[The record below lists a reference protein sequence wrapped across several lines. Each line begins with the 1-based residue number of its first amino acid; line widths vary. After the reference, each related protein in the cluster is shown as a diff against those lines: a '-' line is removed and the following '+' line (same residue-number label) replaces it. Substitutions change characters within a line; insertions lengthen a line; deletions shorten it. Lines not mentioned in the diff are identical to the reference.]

1 MPSNIP
7 NSPRFRNIPIR
18 TEPGRWRYKGVLLI
32 DEIPYEES
40 LRLVDSI
47 PPFHRKRISHVHR
60 FPETRTL
67 QVVWLEPMPAQKIL
81 DSLISTLEWRIE
93 HGEVWVSSLHI

>member
-47 PPFHRKRISHVHR
+47 PPSHRKRISHVHR
-60 FPETRTL
+60 FPEIRTL
-67 QVVWLEPMPAQKIL
+67 QVVWLEPKPAQNIL
-81 DSLISTLEWRIE
+81 DSLISPLGWRLE
-93 HGEVWVSSLHI
+93 HGEVWVSSLHK